1 MGASEILLVGGI
13 ILVFILASRGQKSR
27 AIKRQEAEK
36 AEALRAAQM
45 PGRSIRYPELQLLGF
60 VVVLAGIAMAGA
72 GYLMSRGIVDPLSLG
87 GIFIIVLGLS
97 FVILARQRVTPSG
110 EGLNSSKRTTGSGSN
125 TVKQAQTKIKPV
137 SATIGTQIKPED
149 VADFKRYQALK
160 AKAAEKP

>member
-1 MGASEILLVGGI
+1 LGASEILLVVGI
-13 ILVFILASRGQKSR
+13 ILVFVLISRGQKSK

-97 FVILARQRVTPSG
+97 FVILARQRARPSG
-110 EGLNSSKRTTGSGSN
+110 EGLTSSKRTVGSPADAL
-125 TVKQAQTKIKPV
+125 KPAQKKIKPSSV
-137 SATIGTQIKPED
+137 ALGTQIKPED

>member
-1 MGASEILLVGGI
+1 LGASEILLVVGI
-13 ILVFILASRGQKSR
+13 ILVFVLISRGQKSK

-97 FVILARQRVTPSG
+97 FVILARQRARPG
-110 EGLNSSKRTTGSGSN
+110 EGLTSSKRTVGSPADAL
-125 TVKQAQTKIKPV
+125 KPAQKKIKPSSV
-137 SATIGTQIKPED
+137 ALGTQIKPED